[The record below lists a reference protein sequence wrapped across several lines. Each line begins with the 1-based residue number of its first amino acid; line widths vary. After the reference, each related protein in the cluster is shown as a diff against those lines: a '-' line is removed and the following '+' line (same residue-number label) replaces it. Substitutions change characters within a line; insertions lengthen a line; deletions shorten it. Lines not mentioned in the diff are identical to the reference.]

1 MGEFER
7 EAFGSP
13 REPDLSAEDAAELEE
28 LRREAS
34 VLREQLDNAVGTHGA
49 GRSSRDVHQ
58 LEARIDSLASR
69 NSKLME
75 TLKEARQQLL
85 ALREEVD
92 RLGQPPSG
100 YGVLLG
106 THEDD
111 TLDVFTSGRKMRLTC
126 SPNIDVSSLRK
137 GQTVRLNEALTVVE
151 AGTYESVGEISS
163 LREVLADGRR
173 ALVVGHAD
181 EERIVWLAEPLV
193 AEDLPDGHPDAL
205 NDDTRPRRLRPGD
218 SLLVDTKAGYA
229 FERIPKAEVEDLV
242 LEEVP
247 DVTYNDIGGLGRQIE
262 QIRDAVELPFLHKDL
277 YREYALRPPKGVLL
291 YGPPGCGKTLIAKAV
306 ANSLAKKMAEV
317 RGEDA
322 REAKSYFLNIKGP
335 ELLNKFVGETER
347 HIRLIFQRAR
357 EKASEGTP
365 VIVFFDEMDSIFRTR
380 GTGVSSD
387 VETTVVPQLL
397 SEIDGV
403 EGLENVI
410 VIGASNREDMIDPAI
425 LRPGRLDVKIK
436 IERPDAESAQDIF
449 SKYLVETLP
458 VHADDLAEFNGD
470 RGACIKAMIEK
481 VVDRMYA
488 EIDDNRFLE
497 VTYANGDKEIM
508 YFKDFNSGA
517 MIQNVVDRAKKNA
530 IKAVLESGQPG
541 LRIQHL
547 LDSIV
552 DEFAENEDLPNT
564 TNPDDW
570 ARISGKKG
578 ERIVYIRTLVTGKS
592 SSASRAIDTESNLGQ
607 YLVAAGRRQKIELAG
622 QQRVTVGQVVLQD
635 LRGVCRRVDAQRR
648 RQRPALVGP
657 AGGKSEPLAEPGKIG
672 PRQLG
677 VDDLAPGLHH
687 PAPQCGVVQFV
698 DLFAG
703 VEGEHGVPVYLI
715 CRVGGRVHRRQQ
727 DLRLQQHVDP
737 AEVLDDARPL
747 AHLLDLVH
755 QPVPRAVE

>member
-1 MGEFER
+1 MSESHR
-7 EAFGSP
+7 PEAFEYGDG
-13 REPDLSAEDAAELEE
+13 EHGEHGDEAAELEQ

-34 VLREQLDNAVGTHGA
+34 LLREQLQSA
-49 GRSSRDVHQ
+49 GSSREVQQ
-58 LEARIDSLASR
+58 LDARLYSLTAR
-69 NSKLME
+69 NAKLMD

-100 YGVLLG
+100 YGVLL
-106 THEDD
+106 EVQDDD
-111 TLDVFTSGRKMRLTC
+111 TVDVFTSGRRMRLTC
-126 SPNIDVSSLRK
+126 SPNLAVKEMRK

-151 AGTYESVGEISS
+151 AGDFEAVGEIST
-163 LREVLADGRR
+163 LREVLADGHR
-173 ALVVGHAD
+173 ALVIGHAD

-193 AEDLPDGHPDAL
+193 VAENMAPEVIDAL
-205 NDDTRPRRLRPGD
+205 DDDQRPRKLRPGD

-247 DVTYNDIGGLGRQIE
+247 DVDYSDIGCLTRQIE

-277 YREYALRPPKGVLL
+277 YREYSLRPPKGVLL

-436 IERPDAESAQDIF
+436 IERPDAEAAQDIF
-449 SKYLVETLP
+449 SKYLTVNLP
-458 VHADDLAEFNGD
+458 VNADDLAEFGGD
-470 RGACIKAMIEK
+470 RELCIKAMIEK
-481 VVDRMYA
+481 VVDRMYT

-497 VTYANGDKEIM
+497 VTYANGDKEVM

-517 MIQNVVDRAKKNA
+517 MIQNVVDRAKKYA
-530 IKAVLESGQPG
+530 IKSILDSGQHG

-547 LDSIV
+547 LDAIV
-552 DEFAENEDLPNT
+552 DEFSENEDLPNT

-578 ERIVYIRTLVTGKS
+578 ERIVYIRTLVSGKTS
-592 SSASRAIDTESNLGQ
+592 STNRAIDTESNLGQ
-607 YLVAAGRRQKIELAG
+607 YL
-622 QQRVTVGQVVLQD
+622 
-635 LRGVCRRVDAQRR
+635 
-648 RQRPALVGP
+648 
-657 AGGKSEPLAEPGKIG
+657 
-672 PRQLG
+672 
-677 VDDLAPGLHH
+677 
-687 PAPQCGVVQFV
+687 
-698 DLFAG
+698 
-703 VEGEHGVPVYLI
+703 
-715 CRVGGRVHRRQQ
+715 
-727 DLRLQQHVDP
+727 
-737 AEVLDDARPL
+737 
-747 AHLLDLVH
+747 
-755 QPVPRAVE
+755 

>member
-1 MGEFER
+1 M
-7 EAFGSP
+7 SP
-13 REPDLSAEDAAELEE
+13 IENSDSAAWRELEAVRAE
-28 LRREAS
+28 AAALRRQLADS
-34 VLREQLDNAVGTHGA
+34 PDRTRE
-49 GRSSRDVHQ
+49 
-58 LEARIDSLASR
+58 LEARIDSLTIR
-69 NSKLME
+69 NTKLMD
-75 TLKEARQQLL
+75 TLKEARQQLV

-100 YGVLLG
+100 YGILIGVY
-106 THEDD
+106 DD
-111 TLDVFTSGRKMRLTC
+111 QTVDVFTSGRKMRLTC
-126 SPNIDVSSLRK
+126 SPNIETSTLEY

-151 AGTYESVGEISS
+151 AGHYDAVGEIGT
-163 LREVLADGRR
+163 LREILDDGRR

-181 EERIVWLAEPLV
+181 EERVVWLAGPLAKV
-193 AEDLPDGHPDAL
+193 AEMDDLDDPDSPI
-205 NDDTRPRRLRPGD
+205 RKLRPGD
-218 SLLVDTKAGYA
+218 SLLVDSKAGFA

-247 DVTYNDIGGLGRQIE
+247 DVDYGDIGGLGRQIE

-277 YREYALRPPKGVLL
+277 FREYALRPPKGVLL

-306 ANSLAKKMAEV
+306 ANSLAKKIAEA

-322 REAKSYFLNIKGP
+322 KEAKSYFLNIKGP

-347 HIRLIFQRAR
+347 HIRIIFQRAR

-380 GTGVSSD
+380 GSGVSSD

-449 SKYLVETLP
+449 SKYLTEYLP
-458 VHADDLAEFNGD
+458 LHDDDLAEFGGD
-470 RGACIKAMIEK
+470 KSLCINAMIER

-488 EIDDNRFLE
+488 ESEDNRFLE
-497 VTYANGDKEIM
+497 VTYANGDKEVL

-517 MIQNVVDRAKKNA
+517 MIQNIVDRSKKYA
-530 IKAVLESGQPG
+530 IKAVLDTGNPG

-547 LDSIV
+547 YDSIV
-552 DEFAENEDLPNT
+552 DEFSENEDLPNT

-578 ERIVYIRTLVTGKS
+578 ERIVYIRTLVTGKNA
-592 SSASRAIDTESNLGQ
+592 SASRAIDTESNTGQ
-607 YLVAAGRRQKIELAG
+607 YL
-622 QQRVTVGQVVLQD
+622 
-635 LRGVCRRVDAQRR
+635 
-648 RQRPALVGP
+648 
-657 AGGKSEPLAEPGKIG
+657 
-672 PRQLG
+672 
-677 VDDLAPGLHH
+677 
-687 PAPQCGVVQFV
+687 
-698 DLFAG
+698 
-703 VEGEHGVPVYLI
+703 
-715 CRVGGRVHRRQQ
+715 
-727 DLRLQQHVDP
+727 
-737 AEVLDDARPL
+737 
-747 AHLLDLVH
+747 
-755 QPVPRAVE
+755 